1 MRAHRS
7 YALAWSVLLAS
18 TASALAGGSTT
29 SHSMIPHALTAADR
43 TAIQH
48 YTLSEDAFQKLLA
61 TAKDAKANQVP
72 IDIVDPHAHSLDETA
87 AHLEHSADF
96 RALIARH
103 GLTTRNFLLGEYA
116 LLSAEFAVKY
126 AGQPNFDASLANPA
140 NVALYRRHEA
150 ELDAL
155 SGDDVNN

>member
-1 MRAHRS
+1 MRGHRS
-7 YALAWSVLLAS
+7 NLFALLMVLAW
-18 TASALAGGSTT
+18 AGAAPAAGSTS
-29 SHSMIPHALTAADR
+29 SHSTIPHALTAADR
-43 TAIQH
+43 SAIQR

-61 TAKDAKANQVP
+61 TAKDAKAHHVP

-87 AHLEHSADF
+87 AHLERSAEF

-103 GLTTRNFLLGEYA
+103 GLTTRSFLLGEYA

-126 AGQPNFDASLANPA
+126 AGQPNFDASLANPC
-140 NVALYRRHEA
+140 NIALYRRHET

-155 SGDDVNN
+155 SGDDVDN